1 MQYIRFPELIHYLT
15 GRLYPVA
22 KIFPFLPPPALGSHH
37 STLCFYE
44 FGFFIFHRQ
53 VTVYGINHIVF

>member
-1 MQYIRFPELIHYLT
+1 MQYITFPELIHYLT
-15 GRLYPVA
+15 GSLYPVA
-22 KIFPFLPPPALGSHH
+22 KIFPSLPPPALGNHQ

-53 VTVYGINHIVF
+53 VSAYGINPIVF